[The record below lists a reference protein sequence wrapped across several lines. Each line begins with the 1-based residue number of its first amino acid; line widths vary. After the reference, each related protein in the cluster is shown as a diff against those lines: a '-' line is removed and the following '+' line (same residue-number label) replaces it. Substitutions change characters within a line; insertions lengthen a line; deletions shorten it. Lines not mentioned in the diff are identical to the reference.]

1 MQTRISFW
9 GGRMIPRTSLPAC
22 GRVIAPLTVCFVVYY
37 NARNE
42 NVRYV
47 CFCNRD
53 HAKALN
59 FFATAH
65 AATAE
70 GHASAA
76 LHLGIMY
83 LNGYGVEADVEK
95 AEMLFKFALEKGEPD
110 AEQAMELLA
119 EKRRQLESSL
129 DSSFSAGEGTEV

>member
-1 MQTRISFW
+1 
-9 GGRMIPRTSLPAC
+9 
-22 GRVIAPLTVCFVVYY
+22 
-37 NARNE
+37 
-42 NVRYV
+42 V

-59 FFATAH
+59 FFTTAH
-65 AATAE
+65 AATPE

-76 LHLGIMY
+76 LHMGIMY
-83 LNGYGVEADVEK
+83 LNGFGIEEDVDK

-119 EKRRQLESSL
+119 SKRAQQQQQQETSA
-129 DSSFSAGEGTEV
+129 DSSFSGAEGTEV

>member
-1 MQTRISFW
+1 M
-9 GGRMIPRTSLPAC
+9 
-22 GRVIAPLTVCFVVYY
+22 
-37 NARNE
+37 
-42 NVRYV
+42 

-59 FFATAH
+59 FFTTAH
-65 AATAE
+65 AATPE

-76 LHLGIMY
+76 LHMGIMY
-83 LNGYGVEADVEK
+83 LNGYGIEEDVEK

-119 EKRRQLESSL
+119 SKRAQQQQEQGTSA
-129 DSSFSAGEGTEV
+129 DSSFSGAEGTEV